1 MIKIHLSTLL
11 GAKRMSQKEL
21 SLKTKIRANT
31 INELYHE
38 LAERI
43 KLEHIEAICKVLD
56 CKIED
61 LLEIVPDQKPK

>member
-1 MIKIHLSTLL
+1 MVKIHLSTLL

-21 SLKTKIRANT
+21 AKRANIRPAT
-31 INELYHE
+31 INEIYHE
-38 LAERI
+38 LVDRI

-61 LLEIVPDQKPK
+61 LLEIVPEQKSR

>member
-1 MIKIHLSTLL
+1 MVKIHLSTLL

-21 SLKTKIRANT
+21 AKRANIRPAT
-31 INELYHE
+31 INEIYHE
-38 LAERI
+38 LVDRI

-61 LLEIVPDQKPK
+61 LLEILPEQKSR